1 MITNMSTLSLT
12 DKAATPVVHVFSP
25 ASRVADN
32 TARWLDKEHNSGIAV
47 GYSAC
52 TYSVKEPAVAGGV
65 YRLKFSLSIPKLDLT
80 VPAVPK
86 LLGTARF
93 NGEFIFPDIMSDQD
107 RKDIVRMV
115 ETLFAQSSATAL
127 GDNFV
132 AQALPY

>member
-65 YRLKFSLSIPKLDLT
+65 YRQKFSLSIPKLDLS

-115 ETLFAQSSATAL
+115 ETLFAQGSATAL

>member
-65 YRLKFSLSIPKLDLT
+65 YRQKFSLSIPKLDLT

-115 ETLFAQSSATAL
+115 ETLFAQGSATAL

>member
-1 MITNMSTLSLT
+1 MITNMSTLTLT
-12 DKAATPVVHVFSP
+12 DKAATPVNHVFSP

-32 TARWLDKEHNSGIAV
+32 TARWLDKEHNSGVAI
-47 GYSAC
+47 GYSGV
-52 TYSVKEPAVAGGV
+52 TFSVKEPVAAGGV
-65 YRLKFSLSIPKLDLT
+65 YRQKVSLSVPKLDLT

-115 ETLFAQSSATAL
+115 ETLFAQGSTTAL

-132 AQALPY
+132 TQALPY